1 MVFFISLPNE
11 NMRFRSSPNSLM
23 AMLAFVPDSMASMRW
38 LMGWPISTLAP
49 TIVPSFSRTSAT
61 SSLRERPFSSNGASI
76 SDTFTPKACSS
87 SSARPV
93 LRATVCISGMESSSS
108 SARCP
113 ILSLSSSE
121 MPGRE
126 DMLMVNEPSL
136 KGGRKERPSVKK
148 QTSATANRPT
158 VPPSTLFLCPSTKVS
173 AVPYHAFILRATGE
187 SPVARFSSLI
197 FSFPSR

>member
-1 MVFFISLPNE
+1 
-11 NMRFRSSPNSLM
+11 MRFKSSPNSLI
-23 AMLAFVPDSMASMRW
+23 AILAFVPDSMASIRW
-38 LMGWPISTLAP
+38 LIGWPISTLAP

-61 SSLRERPFSSNGASI
+61 SSLRERSFSSNGASI

-121 MPGRE
+121 MPGRD
-126 DMLMVNEPSL
+126 DMLIVNEPSL
-136 KGGRKERPSVKK
+136 NGGRNERPNVKK
-148 QTSATANRPT
+148 QASATANRPM
-158 VPPSTLFLCPSTKVS
+158 VPPNTLFL
-173 AVPYHAFILRATGE
+173 
-187 SPVARFSSLI
+187 
-197 FSFPSR
+197 